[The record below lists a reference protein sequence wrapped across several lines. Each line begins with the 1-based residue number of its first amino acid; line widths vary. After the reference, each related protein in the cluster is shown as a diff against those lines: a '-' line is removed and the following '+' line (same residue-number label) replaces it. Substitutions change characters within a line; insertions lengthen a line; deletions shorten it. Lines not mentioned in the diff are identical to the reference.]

1 MEESIEPPGHLAF
14 PSLGRYRRKD
24 MSNFETRAS
33 LLLRI
38 RDANN
43 IQAWTDFVEI
53 YMPLLHAYAMRNGL
67 QDADAADLAQ
77 DTVRQVVRAIS
88 RFEYDKAK
96 GSFRGW
102 LLAIARN
109 EIRKQVK
116 QRSKHGVG
124 SGDSEVNL
132 MLQQEAAP
140 ADDAEWEREYQL
152 HLFHW
157 AANRVKVEF
166 RENSWQAF
174 WQTVVEGKEIA
185 SVAEELKVSP
195 GAIYIARSR
204 VLARIREEIETAE
217 REDG

>member
-1 MEESIEPPGHLAF
+1 
-14 PSLGRYRRKD
+14 

-43 IQAWTDFVEI
+43 VQAWTDFVEI

-109 EIRKQVK
+109 EIRKQIK
-116 QRSKHGVG
+116 QNRNMGRLGRQRSQLHASAG
-124 SGDSEVNL
+124 SS
-132 MLQQEAAP
+132 ASRRSR
-140 ADDAEWEREYQL
+140 WEREYQL

-166 RENSWQAF
+166 RETSWRAF

-185 SVAEELKVSP
+185 SVAEELNVSP